1 MAPNE
6 YRIPISPSARIA
18 LRNFLEAYAYFDAF
32 TAPPELYHL
41 HLDEI
46 QELQHKIESER
57 LSFTARELGFL
68 YEAAAFLTCQLYQL
82 EGLTAP
88 ERVELRA
95 LELVLEN
102 IDRLN

>member
-6 YRIPISPSARIA
+6 YRIPISPTARIA
-18 LRNFLEAYAYFDAF
+18 LRNFLEAYAYFDPF
-32 TAPPELYHL
+32 TVPPEIYHL

-46 QELQHKIESER
+46 QELQQKIESER
-57 LSFTARELGFL
+57 LRFTARELAFL
-68 YEAAAFLTCQLYQL
+68 YEGAGFLASQLYQL
-82 EGLTAP
+82 EQLTSS

-95 LELVLEN
+95 LELVLQN